1 MGQDLGAHRS
11 LPFASLQS
19 PPALLHL
26 IDSDPADDIAFAAPL
41 PAFSGT
47 PAPAVM
53 ARRRAAGAGRAMMTE
68 LGEDRLRRL
77 VLDHFGG
84 AARIR
89 LLRRAETFG
98 APVFV
103 VDFDRGARH
112 YRTLGSF
119 SGSAQVTEQSSMDL
133 MYPARLVFHYERLM
147 SLAFALGAQR
157 RNALLLGVGGAAMW
171 RFVRAYLPDCLPTL
185 VEADETVIAI
195 ARRWFHLRQ
204 PAVIDTAQHYL
215 AEAGER
221 FDVILVDLYNASGP
235 ADLDAGFWERCLD
248 ALTPDGCLAANWADF
263 TVNPQVRPLTEAL
276 AEAAARRGF
285 ASFFVTRRG
294 FRDNLVQYVPAAPG
308 NYPDA
313 VLAAHE
319 RFARTHRLPDGGR
332 FILENCL
339 FSTRFPIG

>member
-1 MGQDLGAHRS
+1 M
-11 LPFASLQS
+11 
-19 PPALLHL
+19 
-26 IDSDPADDIAFAAPL
+26 I
-41 PAFSGT
+41 
-47 PAPAVM
+47 
-53 ARRRAAGAGRAMMTE
+53 TE
-68 LGEDRLRRL
+68 LGEERLRRL
-77 VLDHFGG
+77 VLDYFGG

-103 VDFDRGARH
+103 VDFDRGTKH

-119 SGSAQVTEQSSMDL
+119 GGSAQVTEQSSMDL
-133 MYPARLVFHYERLM
+133 LYPARLVFHYERLM
-147 SLAFALGAQR
+147 SLAFALGAER

-171 RFVRAYLPDCLPTL
+171 RFIHAYLPDCMPTL
-185 VEADETVIAI
+185 IEADENVVTI

-215 AEAGER
+215 AEAKER
-221 FDVILVDLYNASGP
+221 FDAILVDLYDASGP
-235 ADLDAGFWERCLD
+235 ADLDRGFWEQCLD
-248 ALTPDGCLAANWADF
+248 ALTPGGCLAANWADF

-294 FRDNLVQYVPAAPG
+294 FRDNLVQYVPTAPG

-313 VLAAHE
+313 VLDAHE
-319 RFARTHRLPDGGR
+319 RFAREHRLPDGGR
-332 FILENCL
+332 FILEHCL